1 MAVTFLN
8 NLTGKLQ
15 NAGSSLANALFGS
28 ANISSTGGGQYPAGI
43 QNYLD
48 SLENQPYMQGLLNQ
62 PKQTGLSLD
71 QYKEGIAQGLNF
83 GVPEIADAQDALKIN
98 KPKTGEEID
107 LARQGQFNQYPLQT
121 GLSTTP
127 RQGGIIPDMISGFRE
142 NYRNSFDP
150 NNLAPQ
156 NKNFATRFGEG
167 LGTIARF
174 ADSPLGRGLLAYGL
188 NNALGYDDS
197 ALEGITAFVGRQN
210 ARTADEVYRNN
221 LNKLGIDTSNIRG
234 NVTSD
239 VYKNLA
245 DFSYKQQSLQAKKD
259 IAEAKDN
266 VSRARMIMSALNNG
280 TITPQEAQMQM
291 ANYGVTLNDVQE
303 SNNTRLLPYRQY
315 AMQVAPQVAL
325 GNLGVAQGNLGL
337 RQAEFNYQQ
346 QQDMLK
352 NMGGGGKPL
361 SDTQVKDIKL
371 MNDTSSELGNII
383 KTYSDPKYNAGF
395 GIGGAVRRVSPTNK
409 FDPLATK
416 MRQDIDLFRK
426 SVAKAKEGGR
436 LTDQDQKYYDKAVLN
451 PNLSREQFLSLANE
465 LKTRLDAQR
474 DNALDMYELQGKN
487 VGAFRNYFN
496 NNGVFAP
503 TQTNNSQIVT
513 KLKNAGYSDEKIQQY
528 LRQKGLQ

>member
-1 MAVTFLN
+1 MTAGFWN
-8 NLTGKLQ
+8 NLTGKIG
-15 NAGSSLANALFGS
+15 NAGGALANALLGS
-28 ANISSTGGGQYPAGI
+28 VNTVPIQQQGQYPDGI

-48 SLENQPYMQGLLNQ
+48 SLDKQPYMQKLLNQ
-62 PKQTGLSLD
+62 PKQTGLTLD

-98 KPKTGEEID
+98 KPKTAEEIN
-107 LARQGQFNQYPLQT
+107 LAQTGQFNNYPIRAGLT
-121 GLSTTP
+121 GGQ
-127 RQGGIIPDMISGFRE
+127 RQGGFLNDVYNGYQE
-142 NYRNSFDP
+142 NYQNSFNP

-156 NKNFATRFGEG
+156 HKSWATRLGEG
-167 LGTIARF
+167 LGSVGRF
-174 ADSPLGRGLLAYGL
+174 IDSPLGRGLIAYGL

-197 ALEGITAFVGRQN
+197 VIEGLNAFIGRQN
-210 ARTADEVYRNN
+210 AQTADNIYRQNLANN
-221 LNKLGIDTSNIRG
+221 GIDLSGIRG

-239 VYKNLA
+239 VYKNVSN
-245 DFSYKQQSLQAKKD
+245 DIYRQNSLQAKRD

-266 VSRARMIMSALNNG
+266 VSRARMIMSALNYG
-280 TITPQEAQMQM
+280 TITPEEAQMQM
-291 ANYGVTLNDVQE
+291 AKYGITFKEMQE
-303 SNNTRLLPYRQY
+303 SNQTKLLPAKQY
-315 AMQVAPQVAL
+315 AMMVAPHVAL

-371 MNDTSSELGNII
+371 MSDTSSELGNII

-451 PNLSREQFLSLANE
+451 PNLSRQQFLSLANE

-474 DNALDMYELQGKN
+474 DSALDMYELQGKN

-496 NNGVFAP
+496 NGGVL
-503 TQTNNSQIVT
+503 NNSQTNTGGQVQT
-513 KLKNAGYSDEKIQQY
+513 VGKYKVRVK
-528 LRQKGLQ
+528 

>member
-1 MAVTFLN
+1 MTAGIWN
-8 NLTGKLQ
+8 NLGNKFG
-15 NAGSSLANALFGS
+15 NMGGALANALLGS
-28 ANISSTGGGQYPAGI
+28 ASTTVNQPQGQYPDAI

-48 SLENQPYMQGLLNQ
+48 DMENQPYMQNLLNQ

-71 QYKEGIAQGLNF
+71 QYKEGFAQGLNF

-107 LARQGQFNQYPLQT
+107 LARQGQFNTYPLKT
-121 GLSTTP
+121 GLTTGP
-127 RQGGIIPDMISGFRE
+127 RQGGFLNDFQKGYQE
-142 NYRNSFDP
+142 NYQNAFDA

-156 NKNFATRFGEG
+156 KKSWATRIGEG
-167 LGTIARF
+167 LGSVGRF
-174 ADSPLGRGLLAYGL
+174 IDSPLGRGLIAYGL
-188 NNALGYDDS
+188 NNALGYDNS
-197 ALEGITAFVGRQN
+197 VIEGLNAFIGRQN
-210 ARTADEVYRNN
+210 AQTADKIYRQNLANN
-221 LNKLGIDTSNIRG
+221 GIDLSGIRG

-239 VYKNLA
+239 I
-245 DFSYKQQSLQAKKD
+245 YKQVSNDLYRQNSLQAKRD

-266 VSRARMIMSALNNG
+266 VSRARMIMTALNNG
-280 TITPQEAQMQM
+280 TITPAEAQMQM
-291 ANYGVTLNDVQE
+291 ANYGITFKELQE
-303 SNNTRLLPYRQY
+303 SNQTKLLPAKQY
-315 AMQVAPQVAL
+315 AMMVSPQVAL
-325 GNLGVAQGNLGL
+325 GNLGLGQGNLAL
-337 RQAEFNYQQ
+337 RQAEFDYKQ

-395 GIGGAVRRVSPTNK
+395 GIGGAARRLSPTNK

-451 PNLSREQFLSLANE
+451 PNLSRQQFLSLANE

-474 DNALDMYELQGKN
+474 DSALDMYELQGKN

-496 NNGVFAP
+496 NGGAPNG
-503 TQTNNSQIVT
+503 SQIVT
-513 KLKNAGYSDEKIQQY
+513 RLKNAGYSDEKIQQY
-528 LRQKGLQ
+528 LKQKGLQ